1 MEWCPN
7 NGKALLPS
15 YMVKKGVDSTRGEEL
30 DCSCNLPQVPVML
43 LTSFYFNFP
52 LGPLQTIFLPPHPQV
67 TTPICLC
74 SELQRRKE
82 TADLFLGLGLP
93 AEDGRGKALS
103 PRGWG
108 WMWDLAQCCVGW
120 GWTWDTQVQVYKSDS
135 ERPWLK
141 AENIC
146 NLNTGAIISFVGL
159 CKLIC
164 LLPFQFAIQF
174 PWFHGWSEMEYSN
187 PIDKAWSRKAKMAM
201 ELF

>member
-1 MEWCPN
+1 
-7 NGKALLPS
+7 
-15 YMVKKGVDSTRGEEL
+15 
-30 DCSCNLPQVPVML
+30 ML
-43 LTSFYFNFP
+43 LTSFHYNFP
-52 LGPLQTIFLPPHPQV
+52 LGPLQTILLPPHPQV

-74 SELQRRKE
+74 PELQRRKKTE
-82 TADLFLGLGLP
+82 LQTCSWGWAFPQRMGG
-93 AEDGRGKALS
+93 GRYPSPLSLALS

-108 WMWDLAQCCVGW
+108 WMWNLAQCCVGW

-146 NLNTGAIISFVGL
+146 SLNTGAIISFVGL

-187 PIDKAWSRKAKMAM
+187 PIDKAWSWRAKMAM